1 MATLP
6 TGGVDIGSGVEYR
19 RFPSLTW
26 SINQQTKRIDGYTDQ
41 LISVQQAANII
52 LNTERFRWQIYQ
64 AFSGV
69 LFHDL
74 LGQDPGFVAAELKR
88 RAKEALSMDDRIL
101 GISDFS
107 YRVEADALVGSF
119 RINTVYGLTD
129 QVEVTVA

>member
-6 TGGVDIGSGVEYR
+6 TGGIAINAGVEYR
-19 RFPSLTW
+19 RYPSLTW
-26 SINQQTKRIDGYTDQ
+26 SINRQTMRIDGYADQ
-41 LISVQQAANII
+41 LAAVQQAADII

-107 YRVEADALVGSF
+107 YQVKGDALVGSF

-129 QVEVTVA
+129 QVEVTIG